1 MLLNP
6 NGAQTDQITWPLQ
19 HFTDQITWPLQ
30 HFTDQTV
37 GTSCSPDTSGDTI
50 QLAEHKNSVDKSQLM
65 P

>member
-30 HFTDQTV
+30 HDTLQDHPFVSWSMLLLFGDRWC
-37 GTSCSPDTSGDTI
+37 SCLNLS
-50 QLAEHKNSVDKSQLM
+50 AAK
-65 P
+65 